1 MSFIFV
7 NSLLESILAKYHND
21 PSSHVLLDFESQL
34 KKTQLFR
41 ADEIV
46 LRRFMEDDSITDGDK
61 TITGR
66 DDRARVYLDETPDGL
81 NIYIACLGKD
91 ENPFGGELAA
101 ALAEH
106 LGINEK
112 AKLLFQK
119 VMTSK
124 DLSYLLDEDFLME
137 GIKRIDDV
145 LDDDSLKDKEST
157 SHSAEGVGE
166 DSDESD
172 VEDNDESNDSQDDR
186 HAQGNPVSCKE
197 SQAGG
202 QNRVALTAGQS
213 ASTLRS
219 SASATSND
227 EHIAL
232 SRLPRASYRR
242 SDARISTG
250 RDVLDDSSTTLEGIA
265 FTAETIETATKN
277 CRLIDTTPII
287 PANRQARLS
296 GRQISS
302 PNGVGGSSASNGE
315 RVNVADVL
323 VSLMANMNFEADDG
337 DDEVQ
342 CSAMAKNTTS
352 SASQLQT
359 PQLNRLLNSSFLA
372 SRGTRRSRG
381 GRASIGTSEDP
392 LTKQIGFFGEL
403 FVSGF
408 TGDVTKEV
416 H

>member
-1 MSFIFV
+1 
-7 NSLLESILAKYHND
+7 
-21 PSSHVLLDFESQL
+21 
-34 KKTQLFR
+34 
-41 ADEIV
+41 
-46 LRRFMEDDSITDGDK
+46 MEDDSITDGDK

-66 DDRARVYLDETPDGL
+66 EGRGQVHLDETPDGL
-81 NIYIACLGKD
+81 NIYVARLGQD
-91 ENPFGGELAA
+91 ENPFGGELAD

-119 VMTSK
+119 VMTS
-124 DLSYLLDEDFLME
+124 DNLSYLLDKEFLWE
-137 GIKRIDDV
+137 GIKLVYDVSQDDN
-145 LDDDSLKDKEST
+145 LKDKGST
-157 SHSAEGVGE
+157 SHYTESVGE

-172 VEDNDESNDSQDDR
+172 VEDNDESSDLQDDQ
-186 HAQGNPVSCKE
+186 HAQDNPVSYKE

-202 QNRVALTAGQS
+202 QNRVTSTAGQS

-219 SASATSND
+219 SASTTSND

-232 SRLPRASYRR
+232 SRLPRASHRR
-242 SDARISTG
+242 SSARISTG

-265 FTAETIETATKN
+265 FTAETIEMATNN

-287 PANRQARLS
+287 PTNRQARLS
-296 GRQISS
+296 GRRMSS
-302 PNGVGGSSASNGE
+302 QNSVSGSSALSGE
-315 RVNVADVL
+315 RVGVADVL

-342 CSAMAKNTTS
+342 CSAMAKNATS

-359 PQLNRLLNSSFLA
+359 SKLNRLLNSSFVA
-372 SRGTRRSRG
+372 SRGARSSRG
-381 GRASIGTSEDP
+381 GRASIDTGEDP

-408 TGDVTKEV
+408 TGTLPRRKPTDRN
-416 H
+416 